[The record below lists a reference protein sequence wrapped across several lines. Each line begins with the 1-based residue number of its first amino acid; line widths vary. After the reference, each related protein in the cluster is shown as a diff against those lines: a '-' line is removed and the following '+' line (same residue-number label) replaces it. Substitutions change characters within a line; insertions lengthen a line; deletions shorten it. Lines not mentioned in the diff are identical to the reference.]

1 MVDSAC
7 KRGPECEL
15 RPFVCQKP
23 PVREESSKSLR
34 PQPQTCGANSSWL
47 ENTPRKWRFPWR
59 KDGRFARNKALPSGR
74 ASQKS
79 NLYFFDGLGESVPL
93 PGLLFAWKTG
103 GKLAT
108 YKLFAVLP
116 WKIGCGFFAA
126 SRIWCSSPSSPRK
139 TRRQFC
145 ACNRSRYYASL
156 QKGRDVGQG
165 MPFCKTCGYGSV
177 CLLKGGRM
185 LETNLCK

>member
-15 RPFVCQKP
+15 RPFVCQNLLYGKN
-23 PVREESSKSLR
+23 LR
-34 PQPQTCGANSSWL
+34 SPYGRSRKRAVQIRHGWRIRL
-47 ENTPRKWRFPWR
+47 ENGASHGGRM
-59 KDGRFARNKALPSGR
+59 DGSQGTKALPSGR

-126 SRIWCSSPSSPRK
+126 ARIWCSSPYSPRK

-165 MPFCKTCGYGSV
+165 MPFYKTCGYGSV